1 MGKTIKIGKISSKD
15 IEKISRKI
23 AREVYGIIPSKKHRN
38 KKKYTR
44 KEKHKSK
51 LDL

>member
-1 MGKTIKIGKISSKD
+1 MAKIGRITEKDIIKISK
-15 IEKISRKI
+15 KVS
-23 AREVYGIIPSKKHRN
+23 REVFGIIPTKKHRN